1 MSNQF
6 CKNLMAS
13 IRTQGII
20 NVPLARETVSC
31 PIENTEPLE
40 NRVILPKNIIYSNI
54 ANQNTQTRVQGRCTQ
69 FPSIPQGATGAT
81 GATGGANRPSSVVSG
96 SAPTGTAGAT
106 GPAPMNANI
115 QSLLNK
121 TISSMNSNPEKFKNE
136 ADADEDDDEDEG
148 FKSIEEDIED
158 SKQIEKKK
166 VATTKVSKDTEKQ
179 IQKLLNGTDL
189 KNLDTNELLE
199 QQKGLMAAMKHMD
212 PLIKNV
218 NEMISN
224 LKDSPISSF
233 MGLGGNK

>member
-1 MSNQF
+1 M
-6 CKNLMAS
+6 K
-13 IRTQGII
+13 
-20 NVPLARETVSC
+20 
-31 PIENTEPLE
+31 
-40 NRVILPKNIIYSNI
+40 
-54 ANQNTQTRVQGRCTQ
+54 
-69 FPSIPQGATGAT
+69 
-81 GATGGANRPSSVVSG
+81 
-96 SAPTGTAGAT
+96 
-106 GPAPMNANI
+106 
-115 QSLLNK
+115 
-121 TISSMNSNPEKFKNE
+121 
-136 ADADEDDDEDEG
+136 
-148 FKSIEEDIED
+148 
-158 SKQIEKKK
+158 KKK